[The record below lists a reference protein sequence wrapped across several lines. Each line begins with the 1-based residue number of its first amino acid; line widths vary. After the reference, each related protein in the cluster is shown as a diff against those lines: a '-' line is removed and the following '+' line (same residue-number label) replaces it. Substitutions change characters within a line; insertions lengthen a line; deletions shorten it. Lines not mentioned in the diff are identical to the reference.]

1 MMRILS
7 GDRNERGAAL
17 LLVIM
22 LVLIMAAIGAAV
34 AVASRTETLI
44 AANFRQEREML
55 YAAEGAVALAVHDVA
70 SRADWN
76 VVLSGGAVSSFT
88 DGAAIGPRRLPGGDV
103 VTLCCSAPSLTSEV
117 QGRALGGRSW
127 GSDTPLWQ
135 IFAWGRAAD
144 WLPAGRIDTAI
155 YVVVWIADDQNDGD
169 GNPGVD
175 ANGVVLLHGQAL
187 GPRGGR
193 QVIDAVVGRQLPAP
207 APVRIISW
215 REGRW

>member
-1 MMRILS
+1 MRILS
-7 GDRNERGAAL
+7 GDTNERGAAL

-22 LVLIMAAIGAAV
+22 LVLIMAAIGAAM

-88 DGAAIGPRRLPGGDV
+88 DGAAIGARRLPGGDV